1 MPEDFYLILGVS
13 VSASRDDIK
22 SAFRE
27 LALKYHPDKDSG
39 VGAEERFKKINEAYA
54 VLSDSVKRKEYD
66 SLGVNIFT
74 QTHSMDD
81 ILREF
86 YKNFNIESVFSSLA
100 NNTDT
105 LIKTKGTTTDS
116 NDRRLGA
123 GVEIVLDIALLVGY
137 FYWKGKKKPE

>member
-105 LIKTKGTTTDS
+105 LIKTKGNTTDS